1 MSFKNTRYVMKA
13 VTCHGYEI
21 LKLNVIVQVNGSY
34 YLRRVNKMKRMN
46 CIKCVTSMQKLIY
59 IFIIMTTCSLL
70 LTACMSREERAKAAN
85 NEALAK
91 PIVQGYLKMNYGGG
105 KVKSLECLNLSRS
118 SGVIPDFRDYASSY
132 VKSSVIVNNQK
143 FSVITN
149 VETGQ
154 CYDNY
159 NEQLIMKAL
168 KDYAVSSLSIV
179 MPHNIE
185 VHYSLKGLYGIRYN
199 DYAGFAEFGVKTA
212 DDLFEKDGYQIYV
225 VCKYIASDMDFESVD
240 VKNFFPASDVSDVYL
255 AIVNFRSYE
264 RYTDDD
270 MVYFENF
277 YFYGASH
284 YYSLSDVVTA
294 YKEKNFYPES
304 GKYVYDDNIY
314 YDYAHYLSKT
324 INGIEFSWNDLL
336 YTLDFEEIPAEKEV
350 QTEYYSGATFY
361 ATNEK
366 DVSISCTSRLDD
378 TQKSS
383 IQIYCYFDKAL
394 SGRQVLVVESVDN
407 SKKYNVFTLEWKT
420 NDCLYR
426 YLNVYKPKASFTIG
440 FYERR

>member
-1 MSFKNTRYVMKA
+1 MSFKNTIYVMKA

-21 LKLNVIVQVNGSY
+21 LKLNVIVQVNESY

-46 CIKCVTSMQKLIY
+46 YMKCVTSIQKLIY
-59 IFIIMTTCSLL
+59 IFIIMITCLLL

-91 PIVQGYLKMNYGGG
+91 PIVQEYLKVNYGGG

-118 SGVIPDFRDYASSY
+118 SGIIPDFKNYASPY
-132 VKSSVIVNNQK
+132 IKSSVVVNNKK

-149 VETGQ
+149 IETGQ

-159 NEQLIMKAL
+159 NEQLVMKAL

-179 MPHNIE
+179 MPHDIE
-185 VHYSLKGLYGIRYN
+185 VHYYLKEFYGINYN
-199 DYAGFAEFGVKTA
+199 NYVGFTEFGVKTI
-212 DDLFEKDGYQIYV
+212 DDLFEKDGYRIYV
-225 VCKYIASDMDFESVD
+225 VCKYIASDMDFKSID
-240 VKNFFPASDVSDVYL
+240 VEHFFSIPEVYDMYL
-255 AIVNFRSYE
+255 AIVNFRSDD
-264 RYTDDD
+264 RYTADD
-270 MVYFENF
+270 MVSFKSFYFE
-277 YFYGASH
+277 GQKH

-294 YKEKNFYPES
+294 YKEKNSYSDSEDYS
-304 GKYVYDDNIY
+304 YNNNVYY
-314 YDYAHYLSKT
+314 SYAHYLSKT
-324 INGIEFSWNDLL
+324 INGIEFAWNDLL
-336 YTLDFEEIPAEKEV
+336 YTLDFEEVPAEKEV

-366 DVSISCTSRLDD
+366 AVSIRCTSRLDD

-394 SGRQVLVVESVDN
+394 YKSQVLVAENVDDN
-407 SKKYNVFTLEWKT
+407 KKYKVFTLEWKT
-420 NDCLYR
+420 DDRLYQ
-426 YLNVYKPKASFTIG
+426 YLNVYKPKASFTLG